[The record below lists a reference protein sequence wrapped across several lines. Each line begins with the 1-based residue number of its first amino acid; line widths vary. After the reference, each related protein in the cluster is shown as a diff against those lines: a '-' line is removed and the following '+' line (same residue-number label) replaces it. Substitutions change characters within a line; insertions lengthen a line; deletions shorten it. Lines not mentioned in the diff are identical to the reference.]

1 MLIENRCQIRPTADI
16 FASNSFKKCA
26 LIPVNNDLFCSVLA
40 RPSNFGSSVLRVLGL
55 CFFCESRKNSF
66 TDVCCVFKYC
76 SCIVDVNKAGMV

>member
-1 MLIENRCQIRPTADI
+1 MCHTSTLTFLPCAYRKQCQIRPTADI
-16 FASNSFKKCA
+16 FTSNSFKKCA

-66 TDVCCVFKYC
+66 TDVCCVFK
-76 SCIVDVNKAGMV
+76 VW